1 MFHSIRW
8 NLLGWYSALLL
19 AVVVGFGLTL
29 YHRLEALREQ
39 RVDAELAGAA
49 QLITQRTR
57 PPHRPRGHSP
67 APPEPQIS
75 IPESLLQ
82 RFGADENEAAYAV
95 LWLHDGTRYSSVQAP
110 ADVPPPKPLKKENP
124 DRPRF
129 RRRGDL
135 REVILPRHNGG
146 YLVVGRSVAI
156 EEEQAAHLVWLLTG
170 TGFGVLL
177 IGLAGGWIL
186 VERALRPIAVMSS
199 TAQAISA
206 RNLSQR
212 IDVAGTESEL
222 GPLARIL
229 NNMLDRLEDAF
240 EQQKRFTADA
250 SHELRTPLA
259 VICSQAELA
268 LSRERS
274 APEYRQALA
283 TCAGAAQRMRA
294 LVNGLLTLARAD
306 AGMLQLEREPFDL
319 KACIEECTRLIQP
332 LAEERGI
339 TVKLDLEPIEWTGDM
354 QRIAQVVTN
363 LLSNAVRYNRDEGKV
378 QVGLWEA
385 DGEVILTVTD
395 TGIGIPADDLG
406 SVFKRFYR
414 VDKARSRDLGGTGLG
429 LAICQSFVAAHGGTI
444 DCAGE
449 LGRGSTFTVR
459 LPADPPSSS
468 LKVAERSVV
477 SSSIQG
483 TDSGPAIAAQGERP
497 S

>member
-1 MFHSIRW
+1 MLRSIRW
-8 NLLGWYSALLL
+8 NLLGWYSAILL
-19 AVVVGFGLTL
+19 ALIAGFGSTL
-29 YHRLEALREQ
+29 YHRLEALRAQ
-39 RVDAELAGAA
+39 RVDSELAGAA
-49 QLITQRTR
+49 QLISQRTR
-57 PPHRPRGHSP
+57 PPHRPRGHGTP
-67 APPEPQIS
+67 AEPEPQIS

-95 LWLHDGTRYSSVQAP
+95 LWTRDGARYSSAQAP
-110 ADVPPPKPLKKENP
+110 ADVPAPKPLKKENP

-129 RRRGDL
+129 RQRGEL

-146 YLVVGRSVAI
+146 YLVVGRSTAI
-156 EEEQAAHLVWLLTG
+156 EEELTQHLLWLLTG

-177 IGLAGGWIL
+177 VGLAGGWIL
-186 VERALRPIAVMSS
+186 VERALRPIVVMSS

-222 GPLARIL
+222 GPLASIL

-268 LSRERS
+268 LARERT
-274 APEYRQALA
+274 APEYQQALA
-283 TCAGAAQRMRA
+283 TCAGAAQRMRI

-306 AGMLQLEREPFDL
+306 AGMLQLEKAPFDL
-319 KACIEECTRLIQP
+319 KTCVAECAQMIQP

-339 TVKLDLEPIEWTGDM
+339 TIDLALDDVEWTGDV

-363 LLSNAVRYNRDEGKV
+363 LLSNAIRYNRDGGRVK
-378 QVGLWEA
+378 VGLRET
-385 DGEVILTVTD
+385 DREVVLTVED
-395 TGIGIPADDLG
+395 TGIGIPAADLT

-414 VDKARSRDLGGTGLG
+414 VDKARSREIGGTGLG
-429 LAICQSFVAAHGGTI
+429 LAICQSLVTAHGGTI
-444 DCAGE
+444 ECASD
-449 LGRGSTFTVR
+449 LGRGSAFTVR
-459 LPADPPSSS
+459 L
-468 LKVAERSVV
+468 
-477 SSSIQG
+477 
-483 TDSGPAIAAQGERP
+483 AQGEMT